1 MVVDSGMNFI
11 NLNVWTSMSAKI
23 RSFAQN
29 MAPVRILKVRVSL
42 ESTQNFYKLQLEA
55 MGTLLQEVTH
65 AYVIAA
71 SEECSAVMILMS
83 VSPIK
88 LIAISMP
95 FARIMLAVLLAAVK
109 KATSATVSAVYRAI
123 VRTQTVRSTKNVF
136 PKRLWTVNANRASY

>member
-1 MVVDSGMNFI
+1 MDIDECKNQIVCSEHG
-11 NLNVWTSMSAKI
+11 SC
-23 RSFAQN
+23 QN
-29 MAPVRILKVRVSL
+29 TKGQDVPGKYL
-42 ESTQNFYKLQLEA
+42 EFYKLRFEA

-109 KATSATVSAVYRAI
+109 KATSATVSAVYKATVQIQI
-123 VRTQTVRSTKNVF
+123 VRRTKNVF